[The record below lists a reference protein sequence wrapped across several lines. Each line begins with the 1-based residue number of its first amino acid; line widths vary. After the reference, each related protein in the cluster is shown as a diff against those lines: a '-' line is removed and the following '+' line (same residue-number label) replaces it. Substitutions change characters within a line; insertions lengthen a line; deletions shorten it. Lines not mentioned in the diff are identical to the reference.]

1 MMYLIAYKD
10 KHGKDCN
17 GNPWLID
24 FGEDKDSAF
33 ESLTE
38 MSEKGNKDVTVF
50 CCEDNELPQTVSW
63 EFVNKHS
70 VNETR
75 NN

>member
-1 MMYLIAYKD
+1 MQQ
-10 KHGKDCN
+10 
-17 GNPWLID
+17 
-24 FGEDKDSAF
+24 
-33 ESLTE
+33 SLTF

-50 CCEDNELPQTVSW
+50 CCKENELPQTVSW

-70 VNETR
+70 VEETT